1 MDNQEDEQPVN
12 NGSSSWL
19 SIVYRLLI
27 LLVIHCLQVAH
38 PPGYPL
44 FTLLAN
50 CMIRL
55 VPFGSIAWRV
65 NLLTAVCGGI
75 ASSFLSKLVIR

>member
-1 MDNQEDEQPVN
+1 MIRK
-12 NGSSSWL
+12 
-19 SIVYRLLI
+19 SIKVVLKFYDYFS
-27 LLVIHCLQVAH
+27 VSDFFKVAH

-50 CMIRL
+50 CVIRL

-65 NLLTAVCGGI
+65 NLLTAVCGGM
-75 ASSFLSKLVIR
+75 AAAFLSKLVIRYY